1 MYNEMNMLYD
11 TIHTHKD
18 ANNMMWWLNS
28 LLRALLLYLSLAA
41 VWYRPFSKGFSNKTA
56 QCLTP

>member
-1 MYNEMNMLYD
+1 MNMLYD